1 MCHGVGEIWEPTEVT
16 KAPWGQ
22 WDLVMMQY
30 KGCQKSPP
38 ANTRE
43 RHDIQ
48 PKLKGKTS
56 RKCPA
61 QGGQCCSVP
70 PPAQNLSLC
79 GLRAPPPTS
88 KGQQPHDET
97 WPWHRERGA
106 KPRAFPASWGCRS
119 AGSRAVVSL
128 QLPDQ
133 VWVVVP
139 GSLLQTDLLP
149 THHGVR
155 APLQDAEVENSTVVT
170 NRATDGAKSDFG
182 IGGWHRR
189 FQGQHSFWCL
199 CLDVP
204 DRSSIPTFH
213 SDFLL
218 RFPILS
224 VGQWDGSSAGGTGW
238 ELLGMVQLLGRAP
251 EVITR
256 LMLPKG

>member
-48 PKLKGKTS
+48 PKLKGKTT

-88 KGQQPHDET
+88 EGQQPHDET

-119 AGSRAVVSL
+119 AGSRAVVSFSS
-128 QLPDQ
+128 QIRFGWWCPDLCSKLICFQ
-133 VWVVVP
+133 HTT
-139 GSLLQTDLLP
+139 GSGHRCRMQRSRTALWSPTEPLMEQSQT
-149 THHGVR
+149 
-155 APLQDAEVENSTVVT
+155 
-170 NRATDGAKSDFG
+170 
-182 IGGWHRR
+182 
-189 FQGQHSFWCL
+189 
-199 CLDVP
+199 
-204 DRSSIPTFH
+204 
-213 SDFLL
+213 
-218 RFPILS
+218 
-224 VGQWDGSSAGGTGW
+224 
-238 ELLGMVQLLGRAP
+238 LG
-251 EVITR
+251 
-256 LMLPKG
+256 

>member
-1 MCHGVGEIWEPTEVT
+1 M
-16 KAPWGQ
+16 
-22 WDLVMMQY
+22 
-30 KGCQKSPP
+30 
-38 ANTRE
+38 
-43 RHDIQ
+43 
-48 PKLKGKTS
+48 
-56 RKCPA
+56 
-61 QGGQCCSVP
+61 
-70 PPAQNLSLC
+70 
-79 GLRAPPPTS
+79 
-88 KGQQPHDET
+88 
-97 WPWHRERGA
+97 
-106 KPRAFPASWGCRS
+106 
-119 AGSRAVVSL
+119 VSL

-149 THHGVR
+149 THHGVQ

-256 LMLPKG
+256 LMLPKRRAQVGLCVVPWHPRLSPWGDFLLNIPDFSTFLFACRPLPEETGMESLGSPAEDEHTSCKYQPALRGSQRSTNPMG